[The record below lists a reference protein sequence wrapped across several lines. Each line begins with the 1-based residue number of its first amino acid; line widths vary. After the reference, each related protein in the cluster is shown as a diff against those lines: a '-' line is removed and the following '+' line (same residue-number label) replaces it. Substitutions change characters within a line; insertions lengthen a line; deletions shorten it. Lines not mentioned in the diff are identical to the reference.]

1 MKRILE
7 RRHESMKPT
16 IYDVAKEAGVS
27 IATVSKVI
35 NSQPVGKKSKEKVL
49 KVMKELNYKPSILAS
64 ALTGKRTSTIG
75 FLLPDLAN
83 PFVAEMARRVED
95 RAHERG
101 FNLVICSTD
110 FDPEKEALY
119 VSLLRQKSV
128 DGFILAGGFKNVEV
142 ITELLEERIPVVL
155 LTESYPFISVN
166 SVKVDDF
173 IGGYEVASHL
183 LSLGHEKIA
192 VIAEEANSS
201 KERIRGYKQA
211 LQDKGLDIYEDMIVI
226 SDSSLEDAER
236 LAGELLDVSDPPTAI
251 FACNDLLA
259 ISVILAAREKKLSI
273 PDDLSIAGFDNT
285 LLSRSTDPPL
295 TTVAQPIQDMCSQV
309 VDLLIEEIEGK
320 SNIKQRIVMSP
331 QLITRKSTGVCRLKN
346 KN

>member
-1 MKRILE
+1 
-7 RRHESMKPT
+7 MKPT
-16 IYDVAKEAGVS
+16 IYDVAREAGVS

-35 NSQPVGKKSKEKVL
+35 NNQKVGKKSKEKVL

-119 VSLLRQKSV
+119 VSLLKQKSV
-128 DGFILAGGFKNVEV
+128 DGFILAGSFNNVEV
-142 ITELLEERIPVVL
+142 LRELLEEHIPVVL
-155 LTESYPFISVN
+155 LSESYPSLSVN

-173 IGGYEVASHL
+173 MGGYEVASHL
-183 LSLGHEKIA
+183 ISLGHDKIA
-192 VIAEEANSS
+192 VIAEDANSS
-201 KERIRGYKQA
+201 RERIRGYKQA
-211 LQDKGLDIYEDMIVI
+211 LQDKGLDFYEDMIVI
-226 SDSSLEDAER
+226 SDSSSEDAER
-236 LAGELLDVSDPPTAI
+236 IAGELLDAPDPPTAI
-251 FACNDLLA
+251 FAANDKLA
-259 ISVILAAREKKLSI
+259 ISILHAARERKLSI
-273 PDDLSIAGFDNT
+273 PDHLSVVGYDNT

-295 TTVAQPIQDMCSQV
+295 TSVAQPIQEMCSQV
-309 VDLLIEEIEGK
+309 VDFLIEEIVGK
-320 SNIKQRIVMSP
+320 SKTKQRIVMVP
-331 QLITRKSTGVCRLKN
+331 QLIIRKSTGVCRFK
-346 KN
+346 KKG

>member
-1 MKRILE
+1 
-7 RRHESMKPT
+7 MKPT
-16 IYDVAKEAGVS
+16 IYDVARESGVS

-35 NSQPVGKKSKEKVL
+35 NNQPVGKKSKEKVL
-49 KVMKELNYKPSILAS
+49 KVMQELNYKPSVLAS

-95 RAHERG
+95 RAYERG
-101 FNLVICSTD
+101 YNLVICNTD
-110 FDPEKEALY
+110 FDREKEAIY
-119 VSLLRQKSV
+119 VSLLKQKSV
-128 DGFILAGGFKNVEV
+128 DGFILAGGFRNIEV
-142 ITELLEERIPVVL
+142 VTELLEEQIPVVL
-155 LTESYPFISVN
+155 LTESHPSLSVN

-183 LSLGHEKIA
+183 ISLGHKKIA
-192 VIAEEANSS
+192 VIAEDATSS
-201 KERIRGYKQA
+201 QERIRGYKQA
-211 LQDKGLDIYEDMIVI
+211 LLDKGLTIDEDIIVV
-226 SDSSLEDAER
+226 SDNTTEGAER
-236 LAGELLDVSDPPTAI
+236 LARELLDAADRPTAI

-259 ISVILAAREKKLSI
+259 IGAILAAREKNLRI

-309 VDLLIEEIEGK
+309 VDLLIEDIEGK
-320 SNIKQRIVMSP
+320 SKTKQRIVMLP
-331 QLITRKSTGVCRLKN
+331 QLITRKSTGICRSN
-346 KN
+346 NNE

>member
-1 MKRILE
+1 
-7 RRHESMKPT
+7 MKPT

-35 NSQPVGKKSKEKVL
+35 NNQQVGKKSKEKVL

-110 FDPEKEALY
+110 FDTQKEAFY
-119 VSLLRQKSV
+119 VSLLKQKSV
-128 DGFILAGGFKNVEV
+128 DGFILAGRFNNEEV
-142 ITELLEERIPVVL
+142 ITELLEEQTPVVL
-155 LTESYPFISVN
+155 LTESYPSLSVN

-173 IGGYEVASHL
+173 MGGYEVASHL
-183 LSLGHEKIA
+183 ISLGHEKIA
-192 VIAEEANSS
+192 VIGEDANSS
-201 KERIRGYKQA
+201 RERIRGYKQA
-211 LQDKGLDIYEDMIVI
+211 LQDKGLEICEEMIVI
-226 SDSSLEDAER
+226 SDSSPEDVER
-236 LAGELLDVSDPPTAI
+236 LTGQLLDKSIPPTAI

-259 ISVILAAREKKLSI
+259 ISVILAVRERGISI
-273 PDDLSIAGFDNT
+273 PDELSIVGFDNT

-295 TTVAQPIQDMCSQV
+295 TTVGQPIQDMCSKV

-320 SNIKQRIVMSP
+320 SKTKQRIVLLP
-331 QLITRKSTGVCRLKN
+331 KLIIRKSTGVHRSKIKDQSN
-346 KN
+346 

>member
-1 MKRILE
+1 
-7 RRHESMKPT
+7 MKPT
-16 IYDVAKEAGVS
+16 IYDVAKQAGVS

-35 NSQPVGKKSKEKVL
+35 NNQQVGKKSKEKVL
-49 KVMKELNYKPSILAS
+49 KAMEALNYKPSILAS

-110 FDPEKEALY
+110 FSPEKEATY

-128 DGFILAGGFKNVEV
+128 DGFIFAGSFNNVEV
-142 ITELLEERIPVVL
+142 LRELLEQHVPVVL
-155 LTESYPFISVN
+155 LSESYPSLSVN

-183 LSLGHEKIA
+183 ISLGHEKIA
-192 VIAEEANSS
+192 VIAEDANSS
-201 KERIRGYKQA
+201 QERIRGYKQA
-211 LQDKGLDIYEDMIVI
+211 LQDKGLAINDDMIVV
-226 SDSSLEDAER
+226 SDSSTEDAER
-236 LAGELLDVSDPPTAI
+236 LAGELLDVSYPPTAI
-251 FACNDLLA
+251 FAVNDKLA
-259 ISVILAAREKKLSI
+259 ISVLHAARERKLSI
-273 PDDLSIAGFDNT
+273 PDDFSVVGYDNT

-295 TTVAQPIQDMCSQV
+295 TTVAQPIQEMCSQA
-309 VDLLIEEIEGK
+309 VDFLIEEIEGK
-320 SNIKQRIVMSP
+320 SKIKQRIVMSP
-331 QLITRKSTGVCRLKN
+331 QLIIRKSTGVCRLKN
-346 KN
+346 KG

>member
-1 MKRILE
+1 MK
-7 RRHESMKPT
+7 SKPT
-16 IYDVAKEAGVS
+16 IYDVAKRAGVS

-35 NSQPVGKKSKEKVL
+35 NNQKVGKKSKEKVL

-110 FDPEKEALY
+110 FDPDKEACY
-119 VSLLRQKSV
+119 VSLLKQKSV

-142 ITELLEERIPVVL
+142 ITELLEEQIPVIL
-155 LTESYPFISVN
+155 LTESYPSLSIS

-183 LSLGHEKIA
+183 LSLGHERMAI
-192 VIAEEANSS
+192 IAEDANSS
-201 KERIRGYKQA
+201 RERIRGFKQA
-211 LQDKGLDIYEDMIVI
+211 LHDQGLDIDEDMIVV
-226 SDSSLEDAER
+226 SDSSLENAEH
-236 LAGELLDVSDPPTAI
+236 LAGELLDASDPPTAI

-259 ISVILAAREKKLSI
+259 ISTILAAREKELRI
-273 PDDLSIAGFDNT
+273 PDDLSIVGFDNT

-295 TTVAQPIQDMCSQV
+295 TTVEQPIQDMCSQV

-320 SNIKQRIVMSP
+320 SKAKQRIVMLP
-331 QLITRKSTGVCRLKN
+331 QLVIRKSTGACRLKH
-346 KN
+346 KA